1 MDFDPEDDIE
11 MSSSTIRDGRSLQ
24 GANFYGDLVEFYNNL
39 DENTN
44 IYTL

>member
-11 MSSSTIRDGRSLQ
+11 NVSTIRDGRSLQ